1 MGTFKRNSFD
11 NFTFWPTIYI
21 FRIIYYTYDIFIM
34 QAYLSSERNGV
45 GPEKR
50 WTSAPLSFIEQ
61 SVPATPPTPPFTPH
75 VSTPFLVKQCIAAL
89 GPRFELDIMGLVL
102 HPGAIYRMLAK
113 GSFGWLWYFFY
124 IFKDFY
130 FDVYLIFLKFDCL
143 FFPR

>member
-1 MGTFKRNSFD
+1 MKLNINNVMGTFKRNSFD

-130 FDVYLIFLKFDCL
+130 FDVYFIF
-143 FFPR
+143 